1 MAAAKTCWGK
11 PQHMSKCKRKC
22 HQKSHNCGA
31 CLEGNVDAWNAP
43 LICLWPHN
51 GTVELLLEGLIAA
64 CEAGALPLKEGPIN
78 TLAEKQQGHI
88 SCWSVGSSGGSLKGV
103 QFVGTHRCDPSDGGY

>member
-1 MAAAKTCWGK
+1 MGAPDVPWTATQPVHPAECGV
-11 PQHMSKCKRKC
+11 PKC

-64 CEAGALPLKEGPIN
+64 CEAGALPLKEGPIKV
-78 TLAEKQQGHI
+78 TSAAGLWAA
-88 SCWSVGSSGGSLKGV
+88 
-103 QFVGTHRCDPSDGGY
+103 RAAA